1 VTSRR
6 NDVAARVSLPGS
18 PRAPRRLPLPTAR
31 PTGRRPREEVQR
43 AALEATLDLV
53 DNPSIGYRGL
63 TMEAVARRAGISKAT
78 LYRWWPSKAHLLCE
92 AYVAKANR
100 DIPLP
105 GAGDLG
111 EDLREYLHHI
121 AFALGHLGTGRTIAE
136 VILAANVD
144 PAFGDLYRHTLLA
157 DRKRSLRHL
166 LERARA
172 AGQLRAD
179 ADLEVVVDMAY
190 GALHHRLVVSHEPID
205 GPYVAGLA
213 TLLARALVPLPGD
226 QRGDA

>member
-1 VTSRR
+1 M
-6 NDVAARVSLPGS
+6 NQL
-18 PRAPRRLPLPTAR
+18 
-31 PTGRRPREEVQR
+31 
-43 AALEATLDLV
+43 LD
-53 DNPSIGYRGL
+53 G
-63 TMEAVARRAGISKAT
+63 
-78 LYRWWPSKAHLLCE
+78 
-92 AYVAKANR
+92 

-157 DRKRSLRHL
+157 DRRRSLRHL